1 VQSDIVG
8 SYELLTELDRG
19 GMATVSVARHIRL
32 GHAVAIKFLLPQ
44 FHQDTTLRAR
54 FLDEARIQAN
64 LHHPHILAV
73 QDIIEMPDRSGMVME
88 LLSGC
93 TLSAFLRDRK
103 CPMTS
108 SQVVSLFLP
117 LLDALAHAHEA
128 GVIHR
133 DLKPSNVFLHR
144 SGLSLVPK
152 LMDFGIAKLKAV
164 TLEAQLTSAGSV
176 LGTPHYMAPEQ
187 FEDSSKVDQRADIYS
202 LGSVM
207 FECLS
212 GVRLAKG
219 QTLVEILKD
228 TISGSRPRL
237 ADVAPDADPELAQV
251 VERCLEV
258 NREDR
263 FQSARELQRT
273 LAATERRLG
282 PCPLLAEEVPETD
295 LSSRGVDLKTPI
307 TSSAGTRP
315 GTGTVPPLHTPV
327 LGNLRPPTA
336 PGSLRPP
343 TSPSGSGVPSFPMSG
358 PAVTP
363 VFAPPM
369 SQEAFENQP
378 TLATRTDSDGSV
390 SAEELQGAK
399 RSGRGWILWA
409 VAGAVVVAGIAGFL
423 LWPRSEAAKRSGEK
437 PAVSVTPE
445 GPTVDSSAISPKA
458 DPAAVPGTEEPKAE
472 ETYRSLPDLPALVL
486 VSGCQLTSPDWR
498 VRRAEGLRR
507 CLLERGDWSFC
518 DSRALTADYGVQPT
532 DIERWA
538 AAKESRDP
546 VVILLDKWV
555 HEMTEPFLSREAPLA
570 PLAPLANLVQGGQV
584 IQDLSSYFGTRSAL
598 RVWPDRTLEGHISPP
613 AYVSKVERDHLRD
626 AVLQHNGLTDAVYK
640 DQQKRFAESPD
651 ASLIRAELAARSI
664 CLLLGAVKQ

>member
-1 VQSDIVG
+1 MQSDIVG

-44 FHQDTTLRAR
+44 FHKDTVLRAR

-93 TLSAFLRDRK
+93 TLSAFQRERK
-103 CPMTS
+103 APMTS
-108 SQVVSLFLP
+108 GRVVSLFLP

-144 SGLSLVPK
+144 SGPSLIPK
-152 LMDFGIAKLKAV
+152 IMDFGIAKLKAV

-228 TISGSRPRL
+228 TLSGSRPRL
-237 ADVAPDADPELAQV
+237 ADVATGVDPELVQV

-263 FQSARELQRT
+263 FQSARELQRA
-273 LAATERRLG
+273 LGAIERRLG

-307 TSSAGTRP
+307 TSSAGRRP
-315 GTGTVPPLHTPV
+315 GTGTVPPLDAQASGT
-327 LGNLRPPTA
+327 LRPPRG
-336 PGSLRPP
+336 PGTLPTP
-343 TSPSGSGVPSFPMSG
+343 TSPSGSGGPSFPMSG

-363 VFAPPM
+363 VFARPM

-378 TLATRTDSDGSV
+378 TLATHTDSDGSL
-390 SAEELQGAK
+390 SAGEFQGAK

-409 VAGAVVVAGIAGFL
+409 AAGAVVAAGIAGFL
-423 LWPRSEAAKRSGEK
+423 LWPRSEAAKGPGEK
-437 PAVSVTPE
+437 PAVSVTAE
-445 GPTVDSSAISPKA
+445 GPTADASAVSPKA

-498 VRRAEGLRR
+498 VPWTEGMWR

-518 DSRALTADYGVQPT
+518 DSRALRTDYGVRPT

-555 HEMTEPFLSREAPLA
+555 HEMTEPFLSGKAPLA
-570 PLAPLANLVQGGQV
+570 SLTNLVQGGQV
-584 IQDLSSYFGTRSAL
+584 SQDLSSYFGTRSAL
-598 RVWPDRTLEGHISPP
+598 RVWPDRTLEGRISPP
-613 AYVSKVERDHLRD
+613 AYLSKVEREHLRD
-626 AVLQHNGLTDAVYK
+626 AVLRHNGLTDAVYR
-640 DQQKRFAESPD
+640 DQQNRFAESPD